1 METRARYVLIGIF
14 TVIVIAAVFAF
25 VFWMNYS
32 GGLSQRTAYRIQF
45 SAPVSGLMPGSSV
58 TFNGIN
64 VGEVTAVGLAS
75 DKPRSVDVAITVR
88 ADTPVRADTHIG
100 VDFRGLTG
108 APTIALVGGA
118 ADAPPLKGENGQ
130 PPVLTADDAATQ
142 DLTSAARVALGHLD
156 QILLDNADP
165 VKQTIA
171 SLQTFSETLAR
182 NSDKID
188 GILDG
193 LQSLTGGGKPK
204 VQPQTFDL
212 TAPTDFTRVGAMPD
226 SQLAL
231 PEPTAVVTLN
241 TQRIIVRENGS
252 EAPAF
257 DGTQWS
263 DALPILIQARLVQAF
278 ENAGYAGAG
287 RSDDL
292 FTAENHMQVDI
303 RAFQVDKD
311 GDKATARIEVGIK
324 VLGDGGKVIA
334 AKVFTDAEPV
344 ATFDA
349 ATTAA
354 ALNTAFGKVASAI
367 VPFAIAALDQE
378 GDAAGP
384 APAPGD
390 MPPPPSAGTP
400 APDAAPPAPPPA
412 K

>member
-1 METRARYVLIGIF
+1 METRARYVLIGLF
-14 TVIVIAAVFAF
+14 TVLVIAAVFAF
-25 VFWMNYS
+25 VFWMNYN
-32 GGLSQRTAYRIQF
+32 GGLSQRTAYRIHF
-45 SAPVSGLMPGSSV
+45 GAPVSGLMPGSGV

-64 VGEVTAVGLAS
+64 VGEVTDVGLAS
-75 DKPRSVDVAITVR
+75 DNPREVNVTIAVR
-88 ADTPVRADTHIG
+88 ADTPIRADTHIG

-108 APTIALVGGA
+108 SPTIALVGGT
-118 ADAPPLKGENGQ
+118 ADAPVPAGANGEPPL
-130 PPVLTADDAATQ
+130 LTADDAATQ
-142 DLTSAARVALGHLD
+142 DLTTAARIALGHLD
-156 QILLDNADP
+156 QILIDNADP

-171 SLQTFSETLAR
+171 SLNTFSATLAK

-212 TAPTDFTRVGAMPD
+212 TAPTAFSGLGATPD

-303 RAFQVDKD
+303 RAFQVDKA
-311 GDKATARIEVGIK
+311 GDKATATVELGIK

-334 AKVFTDAEPV
+334 AKVFSDAEPV

-349 ATTAA
+349 AGAA
-354 ALNTAFGKVASAI
+354 KALDTAFGKIAAAI
-367 VPFAIAALDQE
+367 VPFAVAALDQE
-378 GDAAGP
+378 GDA

-390 MPPPPSAGTP
+390 MPPPPSAGEP
-400 APDAAPPAPPPA
+400 APDAAAPAPA
-412 K
+412 Q